1 MSSAYYVAVRKKL
14 PNALQVFDRF
24 HVVKLM
30 NDKLTQLRRDLQRG
44 AVAMDRDVLKGMRW
58 LLLKHPDNLDESKNE
73 RVRLQEA
80 LDPNRSL
87 AVAYYLKEDL
97 SQIWQQSTKAIAATF
112 LTDWCGRA
120 RASGIKVL
128 ITMANT
134 LDGHRNGI
142 LNWYDYPISS
152 GPLEGINNKIGAL
165 QRMAYG
171 YKDKDYF
178 IAKLYALHMA
188 KFAIIG

>member
-1 MSSAYYVAVRKKL
+1 
-14 PNALQVFDRF
+14 
-24 HVVKLM
+24 
-30 NDKLTQLRRDLQRG
+30 
-44 AVAMDRDVLKGMRW
+44 MDRTVLKGLRW
-58 LLLKHPDNLDESKNE
+58 LLIKHRDHLDETKNE

-80 LDPNRSL
+80 LNLNRSL

-97 SQIWQQSTKAIAATF
+97 SQIWQQSTKAIAAKF
-112 LTDWCGRA
+112 LTDWCRRA
-120 RASGIKVL
+120 PASGIKIL

-134 LDGHRNGI
+134 LEGHRNGI
-142 LNWYDYPISS
+142 LNWYDYPIST

-178 IAKLYALHMA
+178 IAKLYASY
-188 KFAIIG
+188 